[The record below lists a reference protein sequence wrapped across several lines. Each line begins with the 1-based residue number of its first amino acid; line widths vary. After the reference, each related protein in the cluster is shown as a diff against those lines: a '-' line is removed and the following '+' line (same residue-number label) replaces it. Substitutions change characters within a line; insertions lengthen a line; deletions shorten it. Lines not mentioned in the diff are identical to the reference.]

1 MSGCHIC
8 LFTTG
13 RGNPIGNACMTTIKI
28 TGNPQTATALEDMI
42 DYSAAP
48 MLYGELSLQE
58 SGRELYELLLRVANG
73 EEKRRKSW
81 EIIAGQRPT
90 EPVTTATIDFCCAGP
105 GWDRNRRPEVYSGRL
120 R

>member
-1 MSGCHIC
+1 MIRSPAREPGGINQAQGANDAYASTTLAMSGCHIC

-48 MLYGELSLQE
+48 MLYGELSLP
-58 SGRELYELLLRVANG
+58 RKRPRALRAA
-73 EEKRRKSW
+73 S
-81 EIIAGQRPT
+81 ACGQRRGDKGGK
-90 EPVTTATIDFCCAGP
+90 A
-105 GWDRNRRPEVYSGRL
+105 GRL
-120 R
+120 

>member
-28 TGNPQTATALEDMI
+28 TGNAQTAAALEDMI

-48 MLYGELSLQE
+48 MLYGELSLPE
-58 SGRELYELLLRVANG
+58 SGRQLYELMLRVAEGELTKAELLGDYSWTTPHGTSYNG
-73 EEKRRKSW
+73 
-81 EIIAGQRPT
+81 
-90 EPVTTATIDFCCAGP
+90 D
-105 GWDRNRRPEVYSGRL
+105 Y
-120 R
+120 